1 MGTVVLPDGREG
13 VRNVPTL
20 MTFLDGLWVLVVGL
34 ALRLALFVPLLLAL
48 LAPVV
53 LVVGVV
59 KLGARLRR
67 RALGLGELAGL
78 PWRSG
83 LLHGPGH
90 LWARREPAGLKL
102 GLDALAQRLLHGVKR
117 VALPMP
123 GAKLERGQPI
133 AELVTAERRVPIA
146 APVAGTVTRVNR
158 ALRDHPERLAEDPY
172 VDGWLVTLK
181 PAADE
186 PTRFLQGRPAED
198 WFASESARLSRHLEH
213 ELGLASADG
222 GEPVLP
228 PARVLTEE
236 QWRKLADEF
245 LRAA

>member
-1 MGTVVLPDGREG
+1 MT
-13 VRNVPTL
+13 TL

-34 ALRLALFVPLLLAL
+34 ALRLALVVPLLLAL

-53 LVVGVV
+53 LVVGAV
-59 KLGARLRR
+59 KLWARLRR
-67 RALGLGELAGL
+67 RALGLSELAGL
-78 PWRSG
+78 PWRRG

-90 LWARREPAGLKL
+90 LWARRERDGLKL

-123 GAKLERGQPI
+123 GAKLERGEPI
-133 AELVTAERRVPIA
+133 AEIVTAERRVPIA
-146 APVAGTVTRVNR
+146 APVAGRVTRVNR
-158 ALRDHPERLAEDPY
+158 GVQQHPERLEQDPY
-172 VDGWLVTLK
+172 VGGWLVTLE

-186 PTRFLQGRPAED
+186 PARFLQGPQADD
-198 WFASESARLSRHLEH
+198 WFASESARLSRLLEH

-228 PARVLTEE
+228 PARALTEE
-236 QWRKLADEF
+236 QWRKLADDF